1 MLTLKIEIGPFP
13 APYFR
18 LLNTVLVLL
27 IVNVVADCWVRT
39 TDVWR
44 QKWPLYQLR
53 HGHRPRLDF
62 LSQGEEPT
70 HINKRHYVGKINPAR
85 NLIPL
90 LYNFGW
96 ISQQLLVV
104 FFSFQTDIYP
114 FGLIYYKMIFP
125 STTDMEVARIR
136 DVLPDQFEPC
146 SMFRL
151 FRDMMSL
158 EPNNRPGA
166 DDIIRRCDE
175 IILELNNMFSMSGV
189 RIQ

>member
-1 MLTLKIEIGPFP
+1 
-13 APYFR
+13 
-18 LLNTVLVLL
+18 
-27 IVNVVADCWVRT
+27 
-39 TDVWR
+39 
-44 QKWPLYQLR
+44 
-53 HGHRPRLDF
+53 
-62 LSQGEEPT
+62 
-70 HINKRHYVGKINPAR
+70 
-85 NLIPL
+85 
-90 LYNFGW
+90 
-96 ISQQLLVV
+96 
-104 FFSFQTDIYP
+104 
-114 FGLIYYKMIFP
+114 MIFP